1 MRSNILNPLVV
12 MLIGFQRARIWKAPE
27 ATAIWSEIVEER
39 KKELQNT
46 EQNEI
51 FSYASSLAGHVALTQ
66 DQLAEW
72 DNSARAWLRHADR
85 VRSRQ
90 QDQVKIILSSIEGLA
105 VNAMTS
111 TYRSVIDAWLTAL
124 SGMDNLLK
132 GSPQGVSNGGLLLA
146 LSSGHLYPD
155 IIVCGSVNTK
165 MVT

>member
-1 MRSNILNPLVV
+1 MRSDILNPLVV
-12 MLIGFQRARIWKAPE
+12 MLIGFHRARIWKAPE

-51 FSYASSLAGHVALTQ
+51 FSHASSLAGHVALTQ

-72 DNSARAWLRHADR
+72 DNSARAWLRYADR

-146 LSSGHLYPD
+146 LSSWHLYPD
-155 IIVCGSVNTK
+155 IIVCGCVNTTT
-165 MVT
+165 VT